1 MARPRI
7 TPANAKRAIGV
18 AKVVV
23 PVVAPFAV
31 KAAGYARHRWD
42 AARARRLGVG
52 LDELPTF
59 SGRGSAL
66 HARLSRLAMSL
77 HELAERRPQDG
88 SFVRETDGRL
98 ADLSAAMRAA
108 ELMPT
113 ARRRAAHKAVAAELD
128 VLEAELLRRLG
139 VNHPR

>member
-23 PVVAPFAV
+23 PVVAPFAI

-42 AARARRLGVG
+42 TARARRLGVAV
-52 LDELPTF
+52 EALPSF
-59 SGRGSAL
+59 SGKGATL
-66 HARLSRLAMSL
+66 HARLSRLATSL
-77 HELAERRPQDG
+77 HELAQRREQDAE
-88 SFVRETDGRL
+88 FVQSTEGRL
-98 ADLSAAMRAA
+98 ADLAAAMRAA
-108 ELMPT
+108 ELMPA
-113 ARRRAAHKAVAAELD
+113 ARRRAAHKAVAAEVD

-139 VNHPR
+139 VTGSS